1 MTGASA
7 RFDRDREHPT
17 QLPLYHYSGDD
28 DRMTSW
34 RLVLRSLIFH
44 WRVHTAVVLGVAAAT
59 AVLTGALLVGDS
71 VRGSLRGLVLDRLG
85 KIDALLIAE
94 RFFRSEL
101 ASQLAATPRFS
112 ERYDQVVPAI
122 LFPHGTVEH
131 SVADRVRRA
140 SRILI
145 VATPSTFW
153 DLDTKGV
160 RPHVLPGED
169 EVVLNQPLARE
180 LGATVG
186 TTITLRLPEAANAIP
201 AESPLG
207 EKQDRVRGL
216 PGLKVVAILPAE
228 GLGRFGLNPSQSLPL
243 VAFTNLATVQNALRL
258 EGQVNALMVSSATR
272 QPPPNDRDC
281 LELNRLL
288 KPRLKDYG
296 LSLTRV
302 RVPTPEDTS
311 TAEEVILDYTSLTS
325 DRMILDDEVAGV
337 ATNAFAG
344 FSAQGVLTYLA
355 NALVPLDSKGQET
368 AGGGV
373 PYSTIAA
380 VDSHATIGPLLDSEG
395 EPLAPL
401 GDDEI
406 VINSWVAE
414 DQQLAAGARLRVYY
428 YLPETTDRQPQET
441 YRDFTVKAILPLTTP
456 ARPFTGNRPAVY
468 DQPPTLANDKDL
480 TPEVRGVTDQDSIE
494 NWDTPFELDRQVRT
508 QDERYYDNHR
518 LTPKA
523 FVSLATGQSLWG
535 SRFGS
540 HTSWRIPTPP
550 SLPAPDVQA
559 FPKQLEDA
567 FLQQAEKSQ
576 ARLGL
581 AFQPIKWQG
590 LNAASGTTPFDVLFV
605 ALSSFLIAAALMLV
619 SLLFRLGVDQRAD
632 QLGLLLAV
640 GVPRTQTARLL
651 RREGTLV
658 AAAGS
663 LLGVGLGIGYAWLM
677 LAGLRTVWLG
687 AVVTPFLV
695 FHASAFSLI
704 AGYLLGILV
713 CSLTI
718 GYAVQRLKQ
727 IPARRLLAGIASAEP
742 QHLAIQR
749 KWARK
754 SGWCLLVL
762 ALLLA
767 VAATQLG
774 GEAQAGSFVAGGAAV
789 LTGLLLLFRQRLERV
804 PSDTLNATLSLSH
817 LALSSAR
824 RNPGRSSLTVG
835 LIASASFLIAAMSS
849 FRLDASLEGAGGFE
863 SIAES
868 SLPVFVDLSTAAGR
882 EELLGEAST
891 ALADSVI
898 VPLRVRPGDDA
909 SCNNLYSAQSP
920 RVLGIP
926 HALGA
931 HFDQAKTTFSWGP
944 TLAET
949 AEEQQNP
956 WKLLERPQK
965 DGAIPVII
973 DQNTAMFS
981 LKIYTPG
988 SLASFDYDGVQLD
1001 LYVVGFLKNSV
1012 LQGNLLISQSHF
1024 QQRFPEIA
1032 GHRYFLIH
1040 SPSNQSAVTTLLED
1054 ALSDQG
1060 FDARDS
1066 RELLDALLAVQNTYL
1081 STFQSLGALGLL
1093 LGTFGLST
1101 VQLRSVLERRAE
1113 LALLRASGF
1122 QHRRVGRMVLWENL
1136 FLLLGGLVLGVL
1148 AAIYAVLPHILLG
1161 DAAISADRFG
1171 RDLTVMLGLVVAA
1184 GLLTGLIAVRWTV
1197 RAPLIAALRG
1207 D

>member
-1 MTGASA
+1 
-7 RFDRDREHPT
+7 
-17 QLPLYHYSGDD
+17 
-28 DRMTSW
+28 MTSW
-34 RLVLRSLIFH
+34 RLVLRSLTFH
-44 WRVHTAVVLGVAAAT
+44 WRVHAAVVLGVAAAT

-85 KIDALLIAE
+85 KIDALLISP

-101 ASQLAATPRFS
+101 ASQLATKPSFTT
-112 ERYDQVVPAI
+112 RYDEVIPAI
-122 LFPHGTVEH
+122 LFPQGTVEH
-131 SVADRVRRA
+131 TTDDRVSRA

-145 VATPSTFW
+145 VATPSSFW
-153 DLDTKGV
+153 ELDTQSM
-160 RPHVLPGED
+160 RPEALPGED
-169 EVVLNQPLARE
+169 EIVLNQPLARE
-180 LGATVG
+180 LGASVG
-186 TTITLRLPEAANAIP
+186 STITLRLPEAANAIP

-207 EKQDRVRGL
+207 EKEDRVRGI
-216 PGLKVVAILPAE
+216 PGLKVVAIVPAD
-228 GLGRFGLNPSQSLPL
+228 GLGRFGLTPSQSLPM
-243 VAFTNLATVQNALRL
+243 VAFTHLATVQNSLRL
-258 EGQVNALMVSSATR
+258 EGQVNALMVSSAAN
-272 QPPPNDRDC
+272 QPPPDADDC
-281 LELNRLL
+281 LKLSRLL
-288 KPRLKDYG
+288 NPRLEDYG
-296 LSLTRV
+296 LSLTQIRL
-302 RVPTPEDTS
+302 PQTEDNSTPDN
-311 TAEEVILDYTSLTS
+311 VILDYTSLTS
-325 DRMILDDEVAGV
+325 DRMILDDEVASV
-337 ATNAFAG
+337 ATNAYAG

-355 NALVPLDSKGQET
+355 NALVPLDDQGQE
-368 AGGGV
+368 APGGGV
-373 PYSTIAA
+373 PYSTVAA
-380 VDSHATIGPLLDSEG
+380 VDSRAPLGPLLDADG
-395 EPLAPL
+395 EPLSPL

-406 VINSWVAE
+406 VVNSWVAE
-414 DQQLAAGARLRVYY
+414 DQDLTVGRRVRVYY

-441 YRDFTVKAILPLTTP
+441 YRDFTVKAIVPITTP
-456 ARPFTGNRPAVY
+456 AKPFSGKRPAVY

-494 NWDTPFELDRQVRT
+494 NWDTPFDLEREVRT
-508 QDERYYDNHR
+508 QDERYYDQHR

-523 FVSLATGQSLWG
+523 FVSLSTGQSLWG
-535 SRFGS
+535 SRFGA
-540 HTSWRIPTPP
+540 HTSWRIPTPA
-550 SLPAPDVQA
+550 SLPDNDPQA
-559 FPKQLEDA
+559 FRRQLEDA

-590 LNAASGTTPFDVLFV
+590 LKAASGTTPFDVLFL

-640 GVPRTQTARLL
+640 GLPRAYTARLL

-658 AAAGS
+658 AASGS

-695 FHASAFSLI
+695 FHASTFSLI

-718 GYAVQRLKQ
+718 GHAVQRLKQ
-727 IPARRLLAGIASAEP
+727 IPARRLLAGLASTEP
-742 QHLAIQR
+742 QHQATQR
-749 KWARK
+749 KWGHK
-754 SGWCLLVL
+754 SGWCLLAI
-762 ALLLA
+762 ALVLA

-774 GEAQAGSFVAGGAAV
+774 GEAQAGAFVGGGAAV
-789 LTGLLLLFRQRLERV
+789 LTGLLLLFRQWLERV
-804 PSDTLNATLSLSH
+804 PAGTLNATLSLSR
-817 LALSSAR
+817 LAISSAR

-868 SLPVFVDLSTAAGR
+868 SLPVFVDLNSPAGR
-882 EELLGEAST
+882 EELLGADESAK
-891 ALADSVI
+891 LAESVI
-898 VPLRVRPGDDA
+898 LPLRVRPGDDA
-909 SCNNLYSAQSP
+909 SCNNLYSAQRP
-920 RVLGIP
+920 RVLGVP
-926 HALGA
+926 AALGA
-931 HFDQAKTTFSWGP
+931 HFDQADTPTFSWGP

-949 AEEQQNP
+949 DEEQQNP
-956 WKLLERPQK
+956 WKLLDRPQQ
-965 DGAIPVII
+965 DGAIPVVI

-981 LKIYTPG
+981 LGIYTPG
-988 SLASFDYDGVQLD
+988 SHASFDYDGVQLD
-1001 LYVVGFLKNSV
+1001 LYVVAFLKNSV
-1012 LQGNLLISQSHF
+1012 LQGNLLISEAHF
-1024 QQRFPEIA
+1024 QQRFPEVA

-1040 SPSNQSAVTTLLED
+1040 SPEGQTAAAPLLED

-1060 FDARDS
+1060 FDARAS
-1066 RELLDALLAVQNTYL
+1066 RELLDSLLAVQNTYL

-1101 VQLRSVLERRAE
+1101 VQLRNVLERRAE

-1122 QHRRVGRMVLWENL
+1122 QHRRVGQMVLWENL
-1136 FLLLGGLVLGVL
+1136 FLLLGGLGLGIL
-1148 AAIYAVLPHILLG
+1148 AALYAVMPHILLG

-1171 RDLTVMLGLVVAA
+1171 RDLAIMLALVVAA

>member
-1 MTGASA
+1 
-7 RFDRDREHPT
+7 
-17 QLPLYHYSGDD
+17 
-28 DRMTSW
+28 MTSW
-34 RLVLRSLIFH
+34 RLVIRSLTFH
-44 WRVHTAVVLGVAAAT
+44 WRVHAAVVLGVAAAT

-85 KIDALLIAE
+85 KIDALLISP

-101 ASQLAATPRFS
+101 ASQLAEKPSFN
-112 ERYDQVVPAI
+112 ERYDQAIPAI
-122 LFPHGTVEH
+122 LFPQGTVEH
-131 SVADRVRRA
+131 TIDDRVSRA

-145 VATPSTFW
+145 IATPSSFW
-153 DLDTKGV
+153 KLDTKAM
-160 RPHVLPGED
+160 RPAVLPGED
-169 EVVLNQPLARE
+169 EVVLNEPLARE
-180 LGATVG
+180 LGVTVG
-186 TTITLRLPEAANAIP
+186 SSITLRLPEAANAIP

-207 EKQDRVRGL
+207 EKEDRVRGI
-216 PGLKVVAILPAE
+216 PGLKVVAIVPAD
-228 GLGRFGLNPSQSLPL
+228 GLGRFGLTPSQSLPM
-243 VAFTNLATVQNALRL
+243 VAFTHLATVQDALRL
-258 EGQVNALMVSSATR
+258 EGQVNALMVSSVGNH
-272 QPPPNDRDC
+272 PPPNAEDC

-288 KPRLKDYG
+288 KPRLGDYG
-296 LSLTRV
+296 LSLTQIRLPLSV
-302 RVPTPEDTS
+302 DNTNHDKL
-311 TAEEVILDYTSLTS
+311 ILDYTSLTS
-325 DRMILDDEVAGV
+325 DRMILDDEVASV

-355 NALVPLDSKGQET
+355 NALIPLDDQGQET
-368 AGGGV
+368 PGGGV
-373 PYSTIAA
+373 PYSTVAA
-380 VDSHATIGPLLDSEG
+380 VDSRAPLGPLLGPDG
-395 EPLAPL
+395 EPLPPL
-401 GDDEI
+401 ADDEI
-406 VINSWVAE
+406 IVNSWVAE
-414 DQQLAAGARLRVYY
+414 DQGLVAGGRLRVYY

-441 YRDFTVKAILPLTTP
+441 YRDFKVKAIVPITTP
-456 ARPFTGNRPAVY
+456 AKPFSGKRPAVY
-468 DQPPTLANDKDL
+468 DQPPTLVNDKDL

-494 NWDTPFELDRQVRT
+494 NWDTPFDLEREVRA
-508 QDERYYDNHR
+508 QDERYYDLHR

-523 FVSLATGQSLWG
+523 FVSLSTGQSLWG
-535 SRFGS
+535 SRFGA
-540 HTSWRIPTPP
+540 HTSWRIPTPS
-550 SLPAPDVQA
+550 SLPGNDAQA
-559 FPKQLEDA
+559 FRQQLEDA

-590 LNAASGTTPFDVLFV
+590 LKAASGTTPFDVLFI

-640 GVPRTQTARLL
+640 GIPRAQTARLL

-663 LLGVGLGIGYAWLM
+663 LLGVGLGVGYAWLM

-695 FHASAFSLI
+695 FHASTVSLI

-718 GYAVQRLKQ
+718 GHAVQRLKQ
-727 IPARRLLAGIASAEP
+727 IPARRLLAGLASAEP
-742 QHLAIQR
+742 QHQASQS
-749 KWARK
+749 KWGHK
-754 SGWCLLVL
+754 SGWCLLAI
-762 ALLLA
+762 ALVLA

-774 GEAQAGSFVAGGAAV
+774 GEAQAGAFVAGGAAV
-789 LTGLLLLFRQRLERV
+789 LTGLLLLFRQRLEQI
-804 PSDTLNATLSLSH
+804 PSGGLDATLSLSR
-817 LALSSAR
+817 LAISSAR

-868 SLPVFVDLSTAAGR
+868 SLPVFVDLNAPVGR
-882 EELLGEAST
+882 EELLGADENAK
-891 ALADSVI
+891 LAESVI
-898 VPLRVRPGDDA
+898 LPLRVRPGDDA
-909 SCNNLYSAQSP
+909 SCNNLYSAQRP
-920 RVLGIP
+920 RVLGVP
-926 HALGA
+926 PALGR
-931 HFDQAKTTFSWGP
+931 HFDQADTSFSWGP

-949 AEEQQNP
+949 DEEQKNP
-956 WKLLERPQK
+956 WKLLDRPKQ
-965 DGAIPVII
+965 DGAIPVVI

-981 LKIYTPG
+981 LGIYAPG
-988 SLASFDYDGVQLD
+988 SHASFDYDGVQLD

-1012 LQGNLLISQSHF
+1012 LQGNLLISEAHF
-1024 QQRFPEIA
+1024 QDRFPDIA
-1032 GHRYFLIH
+1032 GYRYFLIH
-1040 SPSNQSAVTTLLED
+1040 SPDGQTQAASLLED

-1060 FDARDS
+1060 FDARAS
-1066 RELLDALLAVQNTYL
+1066 REVLDSLLAVQNTYL

-1101 VQLRSVLERRAE
+1101 VQLRNVLERRAE

-1136 FLLLGGLVLGVL
+1136 FLLLGGLGLGIL
-1148 AAIYAVLPHILLG
+1148 AAFYAVMPHILLG

-1171 RDLTVMLGLVVAA
+1171 RDLAIMLALVVAA

>member
-1 MTGASA
+1 
-7 RFDRDREHPT
+7 
-17 QLPLYHYSGDD
+17 
-28 DRMTSW
+28 MTSW
-34 RLVLRSLIFH
+34 RLVIRSLTFH
-44 WRVHTAVVLGVAAAT
+44 WRVHAAVVLGVAAAT

-85 KIDALLIAE
+85 KIDALLISP
-94 RFFRSEL
+94 RFFRAELASEL
-101 ASQLAATPRFS
+101 AAKPAFTA
-112 ERYDQVVPAI
+112 RYDQAIPAI
-122 LFPHGTVEH
+122 LFPQGTVENTTD
-131 SVADRVRRA
+131 DRVTRA

-145 VATPSTFW
+145 VATPNSFW
-153 DLDTKGV
+153 DLDTKAV
-160 RPHVLPGED
+160 RPKVVPGED
-169 EVVLNQPLARE
+169 EVVLNEPLAHE

-186 TTITLRLPEAANAIP
+186 STITLRLPEAANAIP

-207 EKQDRVRGL
+207 EKEDRVRGI
-216 PGLKVVAILPAE
+216 PGLEVVAIVPAD
-228 GLGRFGLNPSQSLPL
+228 GLGRFGLTPSQSLPM
-243 VAFTNLATVQNALRL
+243 VAFTHLTTVQNSLRL
-258 EGQVNALMVSSATR
+258 DGQVNTIMVSSLAKE
-272 QPPPNDRDC
+272 PSPNADDC

-288 KPRLKDYG
+288 DPRLADYG
-296 LSLTRV
+296 LSLSQIRLP
-302 RVPTPEDTS
+302 RMEDNSTPNN
-311 TAEEVILDYTSLTS
+311 AIPDYTSLTS
-325 DRMILDDEVAGV
+325 DRMILDDEVADV

-355 NALVPLDSKGQET
+355 NALVPLNDQGQET
-368 AGGGV
+368 PDGGI
-373 PYSTIAA
+373 PYSTVAA
-380 VDSHATIGPLLDSEG
+380 VDSRAQLGPLLDAAG
-395 EPLAPL
+395 DPLPPL

-406 VINSWVAE
+406 VVNSWVAE
-414 DQQLAAGARLRVYY
+414 DQNLTTGARLRVYY

-441 YRDFTVKAILPLTTP
+441 YRDFTVKAIVPITTP
-456 ARPFTGNRPAVY
+456 AKPFSGKRPAVY
-468 DQPPTLANDKDL
+468 DKPPTLANDKDL

-494 NWDTPFELDRQVRT
+494 NWDTPFDLERNVRT
-508 QDERYYDNHR
+508 QDERYYDQHR

-523 FVSLATGQSLWG
+523 FVSLSTGQSLWG
-535 SRFGS
+535 SRFGD
-540 HTSWRIPTPP
+540 HTSWRISTPAN
-550 SLPAPDVQA
+550 LPDNDSQA
-559 FPKQLEDA
+559 FRQRLEDA

-581 AFQPIKWQG
+581 AFQPVKWQG
-590 LNAASGTTPFDVLFV
+590 LKAASGTTPFDVLFI

-658 AAAGS
+658 AAFGS
-663 LLGVGLGIGYAWLM
+663 LLGVALGIGYAWLM

-695 FHASAFSLI
+695 FHASTVSLI

-718 GYAVQRLKQ
+718 GHAVQRLKK
-727 IPARRLLAGIASAEP
+727 IPARRLLAGLASPEP
-742 QHLAIQR
+742 QHHAAR
-749 KWARK
+749 SKWGHK
-754 SGWCLLVL
+754 TSWCLLTIALIL
-762 ALLLA
+762 AA
-767 VAATQLG
+767 AATQLG
-774 GEAQAGSFVAGGAAV
+774 GEAQAGAFVGGGAAV
-789 LTGLLLLFRQRLERV
+789 LTGLLLLFRQRLESV
-804 PSDTLNATLSLSH
+804 SAGSLDATLSLSR
-817 LALSSAR
+817 LAISSAR

-868 SLPVFVDLSTAAGR
+868 SLPVFVDLNSAAGR
-882 EELLGEAST
+882 EELLGADAS
-891 ALADSVI
+891 AKLADSVI
-898 VPLRVRPGDDA
+898 FPLRVQPGDDA
-909 SCNNLYSAQSP
+909 SCNNLYSAQRP
-920 RVLGIP
+920 RVLGVP
-926 HALGA
+926 TALGA
-931 HFDQAKTTFSWGP
+931 YFDQAATRFSWGP

-949 AEEQQNP
+949 DAEQKNP
-956 WKLLERPQK
+956 WKLLDRPPQ
-965 DGAIPVII
+965 DGAIPVVI

-981 LKIYTPG
+981 LGIYSPG
-988 SLASFDYDGVQLD
+988 SYATFNYDGVQLD

-1012 LQGNLLISQSHF
+1012 LQGNLLISEAHF
-1024 QQRFPEIA
+1024 QQSFPEIA

-1040 SPSNQSAVTTLLED
+1040 SPEGQTPAAPLLED

-1060 FDARDS
+1060 FDARAS
-1066 RELLDALLAVQNTYL
+1066 RELLDSLLAVQNTYL

-1093 LGTFGLST
+1093 LGTFGLAT
-1101 VQLRSVLERRAE
+1101 VQLRNVLERRAE

-1136 FLLLGGLVLGVL
+1136 FLLLGGLGLGVL
-1148 AAIYAVLPHILLG
+1148 AALYAVMPHILLG
-1161 DAAISADRFG
+1161 DAAISANRFG
-1171 RDLTVMLGLVVAA
+1171 RDLAIMLALVVAA
-1184 GLLTGLIAVRWTV
+1184 GLLTGMIAVRWTV